1 MSRRCIIAG
10 IIAILFVFG
19 AGHASA
25 KVKIGIPPFENKAQ
39 IDPSMSDSFVDMLI
53 TAFVKTRKFDVVE
66 RSSMKRIVQE
76 QKLGAY
82 GAVPASSAAKMGK
95 LIGAKYM
102 VIGIIS
108 EAGYKE
114 DAGAKLFGLSL
125 AKARAVFGV
134 DIRLVDTTTG
144 KIVRAETYRKQKTG
158 MNMGGRGTSI
168 SMDTGDFA
176 ELARE
181 VIKEVVRMVTYTIY
195 PIKVIKASG
204 NTAYLNYGCSALK
217 KGTTLEVFRLGEAL
231 IDPDTGEKL
240 GSEEELVAK
249 LKVTKCTHK
258 FSVASV
264 IDNKAT
270 GQLGGITAGMI
281 ARPYHTAPTISAEYA
296 QEEIS
301 D

>member
-1 MSRRCIIAG
+1 MTRRCFIVGIA
-10 IIAILFVFG
+10 AFLFIFG
-19 AGHASA
+19 AGYASA
-25 KVKIGIPPFENKAQ
+25 KVKIGIPPFENKAK
-39 IDPSMSDSFVDMLI
+39 IDPVIADSFVDMLI

-82 GAVPASSAAKMGK
+82 GAVPARSAAKMGK

-108 EAGYKE
+108 EAGYKK
-114 DAGAKLFGLSL
+114 DSAAKIFGLSL

-158 MNMGGRGTSI
+158 MDLSSQGASI
-168 SMDTGDFA
+168 SMNTGDFA
-176 ELARE
+176 KLARD
-181 VIKEVVRMVTYTIY
+181 VIKEVVCMVTYTIY

-204 NTAYLNYGCSALK
+204 NKVYLNYGCSALK
-217 KGTTLEVFRLGEAL
+217 KGTTLEVFRLGESL

-240 GSEEELVAK
+240 GATEELVAK
-249 LKVTKCTHK
+249 LKVTKCTNK

-264 IDNKAT
+264 IDNKAS
-270 GQLGGITAGMI
+270 GQSGGITAGMI
-281 ARPYHTAPTISAEYA
+281 ARPYRTAPKINADYI
-296 QEEIS
+296 QDEIS